1 MHTCALAFVLLLTL
15 VSTTVFGVER
25 KRRKVDQDEQNQVVA
40 NERRSIREKRKKG
53 KDVLTFKGRQCD
65 EVQRA
70 GLVSSLCVSKKCC
83 A

>member
-70 GLVSSLCVSKKCC
+70 GLVSSLCVSKKSC